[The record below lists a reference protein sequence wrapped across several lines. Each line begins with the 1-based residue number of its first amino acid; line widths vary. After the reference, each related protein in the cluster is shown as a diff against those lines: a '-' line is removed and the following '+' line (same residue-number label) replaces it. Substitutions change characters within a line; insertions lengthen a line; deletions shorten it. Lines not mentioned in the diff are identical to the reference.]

1 VTSTSIVAEG
11 RGRPSSAGEESLS
24 LGWVPF
30 KNQTI
35 RLTGSLVVFNGH
47 KVRLWKHRDI
57 EGRIKSGSFSQ
68 GCAGALVLQPR
79 GRVRAEA

>member
-1 VTSTSIVAEG
+1 MTSTSIVAEG

-57 EGRIKSGSFSQ
+57 EGRIKSGSFS
-68 GCAGALVLQPR
+68 
-79 GRVRAEA
+79 